1 MRKILVAVGSGI
13 KGGNTD
19 KLADAFIKGASE
31 KGHQVHKV
39 FLGDTD
45 LHGCRGCAAC
55 QKNGNKCMIKD
66 IMQEIYP
73 LVEEC
78 DTIVMASPLYFWTLS
93 SQIKAFWDRL
103 YALSVDN
110 RYPYKESVL
119 LMTADDDSAW
129 TFEKPENYYRFITNA
144 IGWKNLGSYL
154 AGGCH
159 GAAEKRYIEEKHLQG
174 AYEFGNS
181 I

>member
-1 MRKILVAVGSGI
+1 MRKILVVVGSGI

-31 KGHQVHKV
+31 TGHQVDKI
-39 FLGDTD
+39 FLGDME

-55 QKNGNKCMIKD
+55 QRNGNQCIVKD

-73 LVEEC
+73 LVEQC
-78 DTIVMASPLYFWTLS
+78 DTIVMASPLFFWTLS

-103 YALSVDN
+103 YALSTEN
-110 RYPYKESVL
+110 RYPYKESAL

-129 TFEKPENYYRFITNA
+129 TFEKPDNYYRFITNA
-144 IGWKNLGSYL
+144 IGWKSLGGYF

-159 GAAEKRYIEEKHLQG
+159 GAAEKRFIDEKHLRG
-174 AYEFGNS
+174 AYEFGKF